1 MRNSKRD
8 FFTDPDRL
16 AEGFLISEY
25 IWDANPQSK
34 ELSKALMLQADYS
47 LRNWRDEFYKW
58 QDGKYTKLSD
68 AEIKKQITTHLRGLN
83 NNCSICDDDQHI
95 RITAQL
101 VNNVLLCVS
110 SFEGVHLC
118 EQRELNSWDDSR
130 ESLSIVTFV
139 FENGVLMKHSQ
150 KGDCFIKHKP
160 AYFSVSKLPYDY
172 EPDAKPDRW
181 LQFLNEVM
189 DGDGE
194 RIELLQQW
202 SGYCLSSQNSYQKFM
217 LIAGEGA
224 NGKTVF
230 TKIIEKM
237 VGEQNV
243 SHIPLSLFSQQFSL
257 YSTLGKNLNS
267 TSESSHRLDELAE
280 TALKSFTSS
289 DAMTFQRKYKEPI
302 HSKPTAK
309 VMLSTNQLPNFADKS
324 IGIWRRML
332 YVPFDVTIEADR
344 QNHKLVDELCCELP
358 AIFNWALEG
367 LQKLKDAGRFAE
379 PRRCIAAIEQYRR
392 DVNPARTFLLE
403 NFTPTSSCRR
413 QEWGGFDSIA
423 CKELYDSYVNWCFEN
438 GYRPM
443 NSSNFGKEVKRA
455 FSKIKKT
462 KIRNLSNSVWIYSGL
477 NLKEDSEINVPSAPC
492 NI

>member
-1 MRNSKRD
+1 MTNSKRD
-8 FFTDPDRL
+8 FFADPDRL
-16 AEGFLISEY
+16 AEGFLISNH
-25 IWDANPQSK
+25 IWDPNPESK
-34 ELSKALMLQADYS
+34 LSKALMMQADYS
-47 LRNWRDEFYKW
+47 LRNWRDEFFKW

-68 AEIKKQITTHLRGLN
+68 AETKKQIVSHLRGLN
-83 NNCSICDDDQHI
+83 ANSTICDDDQHI

-118 EQRELNSWDDSR
+118 EQRDLNAWDDGR
-130 ESLSIVTFV
+130 EKFGVVTFV
-139 FENGVLMKHSQ
+139 FENGVLMKHPE
-150 KGDCFIKHKP
+150 KGDCFIKHTP

-172 EPDAKPDRW
+172 APDAKPDRW
-181 LQFLNEVM
+181 LRFLNDVM
-189 DGDGE
+189 DGDGD

-202 SGYCLSSQNSYQKFM
+202 SGYCLTAQNDYQKFM

-237 VGEQNV
+237 VGEENV

-257 YSTLGKNLNS
+257 YSTLGKSLNS

-280 TALKSFTSS
+280 TALKSFTSA

-324 IGIWRRML
+324 SGIWRRML
-332 YVPFDVTIEADR
+332 FVPFDVTIEADR
-344 QNHKLVDELCCELP
+344 QNHSLVDELCCELP
-358 AIFNWALEG
+358 AIFNWAIEG
-367 LQKLKDAGRFAE
+367 LQKLKAAGRFVE
-379 PRRCIAAIEQYRR
+379 PRRCKAAIEQYRR

-403 NFTPTSSCRR
+403 NFNTSL
-413 QEWGGFDSIA
+413 GFDSVV
-423 CKELYDSYVNWCFEN
+423 CKELYDSYVNWCLEN
-438 GYRPM
+438 GYRPL
-443 NSSNFGKEVKRA
+443 NSSNLGKEVKRA
-455 FSKIKKT
+455 FPNIKKVQT
-462 KIRNLSNSVWIYSGL
+462 RFGSVRNWVFEGL
-477 NLKEDSEINVPSAPC
+477 AANEDSEIKNTVAEKV
-492 NI
+492 IL

>member
-1 MRNSKRD
+1 MTNSKRD
-8 FFTDPDRL
+8 FYTDPDRL
-16 AEGFLISEY
+16 AEGFLLSEY
-25 IWDANPQSK
+25 IWDPNPQS
-34 ELSKALMLQADYS
+34 ELSKELMMQADFS

-68 AEIKKQITTHLRGLN
+68 AETKKQIISYLRGLN
-83 NNCSICDDDQHI
+83 QDCTICDDDQHI

-101 VNNVLLCVS
+101 VNNILLCVS
-110 SFEGVHLC
+110 SFEGVHLP
-118 EQRELNSWDDSR
+118 EQRELNTWDDGR
-130 ESLSIVTFV
+130 EKLGVVTFV
-139 FENGVLMKHSQ
+139 FNNGVLMKHPR

-172 EPDAKPDRW
+172 VPDAKPEAW
-181 LQFLNEVM
+181 LRFLNEVM
-189 DGDGE
+189 EDDEE
-194 RIELLQQW
+194 RNELLQQW
-202 SGYCLSSQNSYQKFM
+202 AGYCLSADNDYQKFM

-237 VGEQNV
+237 VGEENV

-257 YSTLGKNLNS
+257 YSTLGKSLNS

-280 TALKSFTSS
+280 TALKSFTSA
-289 DAMTFQRKYKEPI
+289 DAMTFQRKYKEPT

-332 YVPFDVTIEADR
+332 FVPFDITIEAER
-344 QNHKLVDELCCELP
+344 QNPRLVDELCCELP
-358 AIFNWALEG
+358 AIFNWAVEG
-367 LQKLKDAGRFAE
+367 LQKLKAAGRFIE
-379 PRRCIAAIEQYRR
+379 PKSCIAATEQYRR

-403 NFTPTSSCRR
+403 NFTTSL
-413 QEWGGFDSIA
+413 GFDSIV

-443 NSSNFGKEVKRA
+443 NASNLGKEVKRA
-455 FSKIKKT
+455 FPNVEKT
-462 KIRNLSNSVWIYSGL
+462 YSQNGG
-477 NLKEDSEINVPSAPC
+477 KRIW
-492 NI
+492 